1 MKTGAL
7 ILAAGKSSDSE
18 FCVPLYKVGAISAVQ
33 RLILTFSRAKI
44 EDVVVVF
51 GDEADKI
58 ERHIGRMGVVCLRNP
73 QFKQTQ
79 MFDSVK
85 IGFRYLAGKCDQVLV
100 TPVDVPLFTL
110 DTVQT
115 LIQSGE
121 KLAVPVYNGER
132 GHPMLV
138 AGEQMS
144 ELMKYEGSSGLW
156 GAVQDCGW
164 ECTLVDVDD
173 PGILIDV
180 IKNHNY
186 KDILSAHSLRDLH
199 VQIKLSLMKE
209 EPFFGAGSAHLLSM
223 IENTGSVRMACQQI
237 GLSYSKAWQ
246 MIALME
252 RQWGMSIVHRQQGG
266 KHGGEA
272 HVTPMGKELLERFRQ
287 FEKSSKAAVEE
298 IFHQYF

>member
-18 FCVPLYKVGAISAVQ
+18 VCVPLYKVGAISAIQ
-33 RLILTFSRAKI
+33 RLILTFNRAKI

-51 GDEADKI
+51 GDEGDKI
-58 ERHIGRMGVVCLRNP
+58 ERHVGRMGVVCLHNP
-73 QFKQTQ
+73 NFDQTQ
-79 MFDSVK
+79 MFDSTK
-85 IGFRYLAGKCDQVLV
+85 IGFRYLVGKCDQALV

-110 DTVQT
+110 DTVRA

-121 KLAVPVYNGER
+121 KLAAPVYNGER
-132 GHPMLV
+132 GHPILV
-138 AGEQMS
+138 AREQMS
-144 ELMKYEGSSGLW
+144 ALMEYEGGAGLLD
-156 GAVQDCGW
+156 AAQKCGW
-164 ECTLVDVDD
+164 NCGLVDVED

-186 KDILSAHSLRDLH
+186 KDILDAHSLRDLH

-209 EPFFGAGSAHLLSM
+209 EPFFGAGSAHLLAM
-223 IENTGSVRMACQQI
+223 IENTGSVRMACQQV

-252 RQWGMSIVHRQQGG
+252 KQWGMPIVHRQQGG

-298 IFHQYF
+298 LFHQYF